1 MRTASQNA
9 AIMNAVSTS
18 FFLPW
23 ASGLGTGLG
32 LFAAVGAQS
41 AFILRQG
48 LQRAHIGSVIAVCAA
63 ADAVCIALSVLAWR
77 TLKDQAA
84 WIMPA
89 MAWAGAAFLAL
100 YAARAAHRAWSA
112 GSALAPAPRVAATR
126 GAAML
131 AALAFT
137 LVNPHFWLDIILV
150 GTLAQAFGHGAAA
163 YAAGVITASAAW
175 LLVLGGGARLLRP
188 WFRDPRAWRLLDGGV
203 AVIMA
208 TLACRL
214 LARVL

>member
-1 MRTASQNA
+1 MV
-9 AIMNAVSTS
+9 AIMNTGTS

-48 LQRAHIGSVIAVCAA
+48 LQRAHIGSVLAVCVAV
-63 ADAVCIALSVLAWR
+63 DAVCILLSVLAWR
-77 TLKDQAA
+77 TVSPRAP

-89 MAWAGAAFLAL
+89 MAWAGAAFLSVYAL
-100 YAARAAHRAWSA
+100 RAAHRAWSA
-112 GSALAPAPRVAATR
+112 DGGLAPSRQVAGTR
-126 GAAML
+126 GAAVL
-131 AALAFT
+131 AALGFT
-137 LVNPHFWLDIILV
+137 LINPHFWLDIVLV
-150 GTLAQAFGHGAAA
+150 GTLAQAFGRNAAA
-163 YAAGVITASAAW
+163 YAAGAITASALW
-175 LLVLGGGARLLRP
+175 LLALGGGARLLRP
-188 WFRDPRAWRLLDGGV
+188 LFRDPRAWRVLDGGV
-203 AVIMA
+203 AIIMA

>member
-1 MRTASQNA
+1 MAL
-9 AIMNAVSTS
+9 IMNATFS

-48 LQRAHIGSVIAVCAA
+48 LQRAHVGSVLAVCAA
-63 ADAVCIALSVLAWR
+63 ADALCIALSVLAWR
-77 TLKDQAA
+77 TLSDQAA

-89 MAWAGAAFLAL
+89 MAWSGAAFLAI
-100 YAARAAHRAWSA
+100 YAARAAHRAWFA
-112 GSALAPAPRVAATR
+112 GDVLVPAREVAATR
-126 GAAML
+126 RAAVL
-131 AALAFT
+131 AALGFT
-137 LVNPHFWLDIILV
+137 LINPHFWLDIILV
-150 GTLAQAFGHGAAA
+150 GSLAQAFGRNAAA
-163 YAAGVITASAAW
+163 YAAGAITASALW

-188 WFRDPRAWRLLDGGV
+188 LFRDPRAWRVLDGGV
-203 AVIMA
+203 AVIMGA
-208 TLACRL
+208 LACRL